1 VKALTDRLVRIA
13 VCTVLV
19 IALLGDVLIA
29 RQMMHNQNEFYFSG
43 PLGAVIAIAL
53 AVALVPA
60 STRMYVTA
68 AGVALFAWLG
78 AAATGPMVAGCDP
91 VMRPFIVPMVLFL
104 FSAPLVA
111 SGGVFGAVPLAI
123 GAGWLA
129 SRKLPEPTARTYVFI
144 GATAVVI
151 TIASFAIAFMLGA
164 RPTPTAC
171 VL

>member
-1 VKALTDRLVRIA
+1 MSLTDRLVRIV
-13 VCTVLV
+13 VCAVLV
-19 IALLGDVLIA
+19 IALLGDVLIG
-29 RQMMHNQNEFYFSG
+29 RQMIHNQNDLYFSG
-43 PLGAVIAIAL
+43 PLGAVIATAL

-60 STRMYVTA
+60 SIRMYVAA
-68 AGVALFAWLG
+68 AGVALFTWLG
-78 AAATGPMVAGCDP
+78 AAATGPMIAGCDP
-91 VMRPFIVPMVLFL
+91 VMRPFIVPMVLLL

-111 SGGVFGAVPLAI
+111 SGAVFGAVPLAI

-129 SRKLPEPTARTYVFI
+129 CRRLPPPTARTYVFI
-144 GATAVVI
+144 GAAAVVI